1 MSDGGESMHR
11 RVSLAITL
19 VAALSSASA
28 GLAIVACV
36 SNDSGQPESSD
47 AGPPGEDATLPPGPD
62 GSSPG
67 DSSPPGDAGHDAGS
81 PLDGAVSCS
90 AWMPV
95 LEFDASAWDGAAL
108 STAEYTGATLPG
120 PTPQVCNSVGSVYA
134 PLLVLNDSPC
144 SIDLYWVD
152 PLCEEEFHGSVPA
165 GEGWYRDSLNTDVW
179 RIRATGTGELL
190 EELPPLPGP
199 DDDAG
204 HVPETI
210 VHYPSGTASATSADA
225 AAYTVVQSEHPDA
238 SICENWDAAVELD
251 ASGWDGAPS
260 TLEDDAG
267 TLPGPNPNVCSIV
280 GDEPYVSLIVNNSG
294 CPLDV
299 YWVDY
304 DCEETFYGTVL
315 AGNTFLQ
322 ETFATSVWRLRA
334 TGTGEL
340 LTQLPVVPE
349 VPDGGTVAN
358 AVFRYP

>member
-1 MSDGGESMHR
+1 MPR
-11 RVSLAITL
+11 RVSLAITF
-19 VAALSSASA
+19 VALSLA
-28 GLAIVACV
+28 GVALVACV
-36 SNDSGQPESSD
+36 SNDDGQPESSD
-47 AGPPGEDATLPPGPD
+47 ASLPGEDATVPPGPD
-62 GSSPG
+62 AT
-67 DSSPPGDAGHDAGS
+67 PPADAGHDAGS
-81 PLDGAVSCS
+81 PLDGAVSCG
-90 AWMPV
+90 AWTPV

-108 STAEYTGATLPG
+108 STSEYTGATLAG
-120 PTPQVCNSVGSVYA
+120 PTPLVCNSVGTVYA

-204 HVPETI
+204 DVPETV
-210 VHYPSGTASATSADA
+210 VHYPSGGGTADA
-225 AAYTVVQSEHPDA
+225 AAYTIVPNEHPDA
-238 SICENWDAAVELD
+238 SVCANWDAAVELD

-267 TLPGPNPNVCSIV
+267 TVPGPNPNVCSIV
-280 GDEPYVSLIVNNSG
+280 GDEPYDLLIVNNSG

-299 YWVDY
+299 FWVDY
-304 DCEETFYGTVL
+304 NCEETLYGTVL
-315 AGNTFLQ
+315 TGNTYLQ

-334 TGTGEL
+334 TGTEEL

-349 VPDGGTVAN
+349 APDGGAVGN
-358 AVFRYP
+358 VVFRYP